1 MRATIRA
8 LCAVALA
15 LGGAACG
22 AGHRHPGARGPQ
34 AAAVVQANATHEY
47 PGPAPP
53 AERAGGAPGPTQAVA
68 AFARAYINWNASDV
82 AATMARLARASI
94 GQARSE
100 MTLAAAEVRA
110 DTTLSQ
116 GEIANRGSVE
126 AVARLAGTPNGY
138 VVVTRESTTSGV
150 SSAYQGLAPA
160 WHLTLAT
167 VTEQRTS
174 AGVRWVV
181 SGWQPEN

>member
-1 MRATIRA
+1 M
-8 LCAVALA
+8 AVA
-15 LGGAACG
+15 
-22 AGHRHPGARGPQ
+22 R
-34 AAAVVQANATHEY
+34 ANATHEY
-47 PGPAPP
+47 PGPSPP
-53 AERAGGAPGPTQAVA
+53 AQRAAGAAGPAQAVA
-68 AFARAYINWNASDV
+68 AFARAYINWNAGDV
-82 AATMARLARASI
+82 AATMARLARSSI

-100 MTLAAAEVRA
+100 MTLAAAEARA

-126 AVARLAGTPNGY
+126 AVARLAGRRNCY
-138 VVVTRESTTSGV
+138 VVVTREATTSAV

-167 VTEQRTS
+167 VTEQGTLR
-174 AGVRWVV
+174 AQRRWVV